1 MKSIHE
7 GIFQIWPCEASFLF
21 STHMSYNFQYFDQT
35 FDHSFRLPYQTTQ
48 NYVVLDGTKSMGI
61 LPVVETMDYSKS

>member
-1 MKSIHE
+1 MKVHFKLGLTKHLSY
-7 GIFQIWPCEASFLF
+7 FLMP
-21 STHMSYNFQYFDQT
+21 HNFQYFDQT